1 MADTRLWLYIDFPR
15 LALQCQFGTL
25 ESALP
30 QLLLNARSG
39 IEQCNSAATALGV
52 RPGMNTA
59 TAYCLL
65 SDVRTAQYDALAEQ
79 EQLQRLALLLY
90 QACADIRLC
99 PPSGLS
105 LEIGSMLRLY
115 QGLDA
120 LVSTLRERLERSGFH
135 YRWACGHTAQAAR
148 VLAINDQPLISSD
161 RQHLTSALDP
171 IAVNRL
177 GIDAKDAAR
186 LEAMGLHRYADI
198 RQLPR
203 AELGYRFGPSLLQR
217 LSALE
222 TPDTLGHRF
231 EIPPHFNERL
241 ELSHE
246 AEHSASLLFPVKRLL
261 TNLEDYLKARQRLAD
276 SLYLQFTHRNQ
287 PATRLRIQAVQGSR
301 SAQEWL
307 SLINLQLERLVLP
320 APVLT
325 LQLQAR
331 RFRTNPMPTGD
342 LLGTAYPEADADR
355 LLSLLVS
362 RLGHHRVQTLA
373 TTADPR
379 PEHATRLSPAVDRPG
394 RCDSSRPR
402 FQPLLIP
409 DTEQPVSPQQYQLLS
424 GPERIVM
431 GRWAQPAPYRRDYFR
446 AWHPQHQQAVWL
458 ARHDDGHWSLAGF
471 FG

>member
-1 MADTRLWLYIDFPR
+1 MADTRLWLYIDFTR
-15 LALQCQFGTL
+15 LALQTQFGTGD
-25 ESALP
+25 SAIP

-39 IEQCNSAATALGV
+39 IEQCNDAADALGV

-65 SDVRTAQYDALAEQ
+65 CETETVHYDALAEQ

-105 LEIGSMLRLY
+105 LEVGSMLRLY
-115 QGLDA
+115 NGLDA
-120 LVSTLRERLERSGFH
+120 LTDTLKSRLEHSGFR
-135 YRWACGHTAQAAR
+135 YRWACGHTAQVAQ
-148 VLAINDQPLISSD
+148 VLATNDQPLVSHD
-161 RQHLTSALDP
+161 RQRLVSALDP
-171 IAVNRL
+171 ISITRL
-177 GIDAKDAAR
+177 GLETKDAAR
-186 LEAMGLHRYADI
+186 LESMGVHRYADL

-203 AELGYRFGPSLLQR
+203 AELGYRFGPTLLQR
-217 LSALE
+217 LQSLE

-231 EIPPHFNERL
+231 EIPPYFDERL

-276 SLYLQFTHRNQ
+276 SLYLRLNHRNQ
-287 PATRLRIQAVQGSR
+287 AATRLRIQAVQGSR

-307 SLINLQLERLVLP
+307 SLINLQLDRLILP
-320 APVLT
+320 EPVLS
-325 LQLQAR
+325 LQLRAR
-331 RFRTNPMPTGD
+331 RFRIDPMPTGD
-342 LLGTAYPEADADR
+342 LLGTAYPQADADR

-362 RLGHHRVQTLA
+362 RLGHHRVQTLT

-379 PEHATRLSPAVDRPG
+379 PELATRLTPAVDHSGRPE
-394 RCDSSRPR
+394 SSRPR
-402 FQPLLIP
+402 FQPVLIP
-409 DTEQPVSPQQYQLLS
+409 KTHTPVSPQHYQLLS
-424 GPERIVM
+424 GAERIVM
-431 GRWAQPAPYRRDYFR
+431 GRWAQPVPYRRDYFR
-446 AWHPQHQQAVWL
+446 AWHLRQQQVVWL

>member
-1 MADTRLWLYIDFPR
+1 MAETRLWLYIDFTR
-15 LALQCQFGTL
+15 LALQCQFSTL
-25 ESALP
+25 ESAIP
-30 QLLLNARSG
+30 QLLLNTRSG
-39 IEQCNSAATALGV
+39 IEQCNGAAEALGV

-65 SDVRTAQYDALAEQ
+65 TDAETALYDALAER

-105 LEIGSMLRLY
+105 LEIGSMMRLY

-120 LVSTLRERLERSGFH
+120 LISTLRDRLEHSGFH
-135 YRWACGHTAQAAR
+135 YRWACGHTAQAAQ

-161 RQHLTSALDP
+161 RKQLINALNP
-171 IAVNRL
+171 IAVTRL

-186 LEAMGLHRYADI
+186 LEGMGLHRYDEL
-198 RQLPR
+198 RKLPR
-203 AELGYRFGPSLLQR
+203 AELGYRFGPALLQG

-231 EIPPHFNERL
+231 EIPPHFDERI

-276 SLYLQFTHRNQ
+276 SLYLRLTHRNQ

-307 SLINLQLERLVLP
+307 SLINLRLERLVLP

-331 RFRTNPMPTGD
+331 RFRADPAPSGD

-362 RLGHHRVQTLA
+362 RLGHHRVHTLT

-379 PEHATRLSPAVDRPG
+379 PEHATRLTPAVDRAG
-394 RCDSSRPR
+394 RAESSRSR

-409 DTEQPVSPQQYQLLS
+409 DTEQPVAPQQYQLLS

-431 GRWAQPAPYRRDYFR
+431 GQWAQPGPYRRDYFR
-446 AWHPQHQQAVWL
+446 AWHPHHQQTVWL

>member
-15 LALQCQFGTL
+15 LALQARFGTL
-25 ESALP
+25 ESATP

-39 IEQCNSAATALGV
+39 IEQCNGAATALGV

-65 SDVRTAQYDALAEQ
+65 SDVETTQHDALAEQ

-120 LVSTLRERLERSGFH
+120 LVGTLQKRLDHSGFH
-135 YRWACGHTAQAAR
+135 YRWACGHTAQAAQ
-148 VLAINDQPLISSD
+148 VLAINDQPLVSSD
-161 RQHLTSALDP
+161 RQQLISALDP
-171 IAVNRL
+171 IAIDRL
-177 GIDAKDAAR
+177 GLDTKDAAR
-186 LEAMGLHRYADI
+186 LKSMGLHCYADI
-198 RQLPR
+198 RPLPR
-203 AELGYRFGPSLLQR
+203 AELGYRFGPTLLQR

-231 EIPPHFNERL
+231 DIPPHFDERL

-261 TNLEDYLKARQRLAD
+261 TNLEDYLKARQCLAD
-276 SLYLQFTHRNQ
+276 SLYLRLIHRNK
-287 PATRLRIQAVQGSR
+287 PPTRLRIQAVQGSR

-307 SLINLQLERLVLP
+307 SLINLQLDRLVLP
-320 APVLT
+320 EPVLS
-325 LQLQAR
+325 LHLRAR
-331 RFRTNPMPTGD
+331 RFRTDPMPSGD
-342 LLGTAYPEADADR
+342 LLGTAYPQADADR

-362 RLGHHRVQTLA
+362 RLGHHQVHTL
-373 TTADPR
+373 TTTNDPR
-379 PEHATRLSPAVDRPG
+379 PEYATRLTPAVDRTG
-394 RCDSSRPR
+394 RPESSRPR
-402 FQPLLIP
+402 FQPLLVP
-409 DTEQPVSPQQYQLLS
+409 DTEQRVAPQQFQLLS

-446 AWHPQHQQAVWL
+446 AWHPHHKQAVWL